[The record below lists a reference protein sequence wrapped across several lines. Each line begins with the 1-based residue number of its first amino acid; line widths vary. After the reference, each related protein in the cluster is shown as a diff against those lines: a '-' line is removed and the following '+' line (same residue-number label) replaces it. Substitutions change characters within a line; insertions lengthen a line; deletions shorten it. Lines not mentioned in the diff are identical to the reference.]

1 MSSRGLRLP
10 TRGEP
15 DVTEVGS
22 DAPDAVRRPSSSKRK
37 GRIPVTLPS
46 VNLLSPWALE
56 RIAVRRLRIRFM
68 VGCLGLVV
76 AVAAAW
82 GVQTMR
88 VADAESLLVTEDA
101 ETSRLAEQTNELQPV
116 KAYVA
121 GVEQQK
127 VAVSGAMGTEIYFSK
142 VFEAM
147 SVAAPDGVVLDSL
160 VVVLAPPPPAPVPA
174 PAPAEGSDK
183 DKDEDGGQATPAPA
197 APATPP
203 LCPGPDPFQTREVVA
218 CITLSGS
225 AGSRAEVGAFV
236 VALGADDS
244 FVEPFISTTT
254 TSDASQV
261 TFSGSVGLSEKV
273 FSGRFAD
280 LDAWLT
286 GKD

>member
-10 TRGEP
+10 IRSEP

-22 DAPDAVRRPSSSKRK
+22 DAADAARRPSSSKRK
-37 GRIPVTLPS
+37 GRIAVTLPS

-76 AVAAAW
+76 AVAGAW

-101 ETSRLAEQTNELQPV
+101 ETSRLTEQTNELQPV
-116 KAYVA
+116 KAFVA

-127 VAVSGAMGTEIYFSK
+127 LAVSGAMGTEIYFSK

-147 SVAAPDGVVLDSL
+147 SVAAPDGVVLDSR

-183 DKDEDGGQATPAPA
+183 GEDGGQATPAPA

-225 AGSRAEVGAFV
+225 AGSRADVGAFV

-254 TSDASQV
+254 TSDASRV